1 MDWNVARLRAP
12 PAPTPGGVAFTAL
25 CGHGKAGYGSG
36 VGSLREFT
44 NPALALPPPVG
55 GLADVVFQHAQDD
68 PHYVALGRKDEH
80 GEWRD
85 VTSAEFRDEVL
96 ALAKGLLAQGIRF
109 GDRVAIM
116 SRTRY
121 EWTLF
126 DYALW
131 TIGAQVVP
139 VYPTSSAEQ
148 CFWMLYDAECTA
160 AVVEH
165 EDHAMT
171 IATVIDRLP
180 QLRRLWQLD
189 SGCVQELYDA
199 GAAIEDEV
207 VHRHREA
214 VTPDSTATIIYTSG
228 TTGRPKGC
236 VVSHGNFM
244 FEADTVIERWEPVFH
259 SRKGD
264 EAATLLFLPLAHVF
278 GRMVQIAAIRGKV
291 RFGHQ
296 PQLHASALLPDLQAF
311 RPTFFLAVPYIF
323 EKVYGAARRKAER
336 EGRAGPFEKAVDVAV
351 QYAEAVEAK
360 AWGTGPGPSAGL
372 RMQHQLFEKLV
383 YGKLRAAMGGRVR
396 QAMSGGSA
404 MDRRLGLFFAGA
416 GVQIYEGYGL
426 TETTAAAT
434 ANPPGRTRYGT
445 VGQAIP
451 GMTVHIADDGEIWL
465 RGDNVFQGY
474 LNNPK
479 ATDETLHDGWLATG
493 DLGALDEDGYLTITG
508 RKKEILVTSGGKS
521 VAPGLLEERV
531 RDHPL
536 VHQCLLVGNDRPFVA
551 ALVTLDHEA
560 VEHWLQMRGK
570 PQMTPAELVRDA
582 DLEAEVRRAVVAAN
596 TLVSKAESI
605 RTFRILG
612 QPFSEEHGLLT
623 PSLKLKRKAIE
634 NAYANEVEALYRS

>member
-1 MDWNVARLRAP
+1 M
-12 PAPTPGGVAFTAL
+12 
-25 CGHGKAGYGSG
+25 
-36 VGSLREFT
+36 REFT
-44 NPALALPPPVG
+44 NPPLASSPPVG
-55 GLADVVFQHAQDD
+55 GLADVVFEYALDD
-68 PHYVALGRKDEH
+68 PLHVALGRKDA
-80 GEWRD
+80 GGQWRD

-96 ALAKGLLAQGIRF
+96 ALAKGLLARGIRF

-148 CFWMLYDAECTA
+148 CFWMLYDAEVAA

-180 QLRRLWQLD
+180 QLRQLWQLD
-189 SGCVQELYDA
+189 AGCVQELYDA
-199 GAAIEDEV
+199 GAPLDDEL
-207 VHRHREA
+207 VHRHRQA
-214 VTPDSTATIIYTSG
+214 VTPDSVATIIYTSG

-236 VVSHGNFM
+236 VLSHANFM
-244 FEADTVIERWEPVFH
+244 FEADTMIQRWQPVFH
-259 SRKGD
+259 TKKD
-264 EAATLLFLPLAHVF
+264 DAASTLLFLPLAHVF
-278 GRMVQIAAIRGKV
+278 GRMVEVAAIRGRV

-296 PQLHASALLPDLQAF
+296 PQLHAAALLPDLAAF
-311 RPTFFLAVPYIF
+311 RPTFILAVPYIF
-323 EKVYGAARRKAER
+323 EKVFNSARRKAEK
-336 EGRAGPFEKAVDVAV
+336 EGKDGPFAKAVDIAV
-351 QYAEAVEAK
+351 KYAEAVEAK
-360 AWGTGPGPSAGL
+360 AWGIGPGPSAGL

-383 YGKLRAAMGGRVR
+383 YSKVRAAMGGRIR
-396 QAMSGGSA
+396 NAMSGGSA

-426 TETTAAAT
+426 TESTAAAT
-434 ANPPGRTRYGT
+434 ANPPERTRYGT

-465 RGDNVFQGY
+465 RGGNVFQGY
-474 LNNPK
+474 LNNQK
-479 ATDETLHDGWLATG
+479 ATDATLHDGWLATG
-493 DLGALDEDGYLTITG
+493 DLGSLDEDGYLTITG

-521 VAPGLLEERV
+521 VSPGVLEERV

-536 VHQCLLVGNDRPFVA
+536 VNQCIVVGNDRPYIA
-551 ALVTLDHEA
+551 ALITLDQEA

-570 PQMTPAELVRDA
+570 PGMPAVQLVRDA
-582 DLEAEVRRAVVAAN
+582 DLETEVRRAVVAAN
-596 TLVSKAESI
+596 TLVSQAESI
-605 RTFRILG
+605 RTFRILA
-612 QPFSEEHGLLT
+612 QPFTEEHGLLT

-634 NAYANEVEALYRS
+634 KAYANEVDALYRS